1 MSSSSWLLL
10 SLVAVTAAQSHHHH
24 HHDDDDKQSTIEE
37 QAKTFLDKF
46 NHEAEDLFYQS
57 SLASWNYNTN
67 ITEENVQNMNNAGD
81 KWSAFLKEQST
92 LAQMYPLQEI
102 QNLTVK
108 LQLQAL
114 QQNGSSVLSEDKS
127 KRLNTILNTMSTI
140 YSTGKVCNPDNPQ
153 ECLLLEPGLNEIMA
167 NSLDYNERLWAWES
181 WRSEVGKQLRPLYE
195 EYVVLKNEMARANH
209 YEDYGDYWRGDYE
222 VNGVDGYDY
231 SRGQLIEDVE
241 HTFEEIKPLYEH
253 LHAYVRAKLMNAYPS
268 YISPIGCL
276 PAHLLGDMWGRFWTN
291 LYSLTVPFGQ
301 KPNIDVTDAMVD
313 QAWDAQRIFK
323 EAEKFFVSV
332 GLPNMTQGFWEN
344 SMLTDPGNVQKAVC
358 HPTAWDLGKGDFRI
372 LMCTKVTMDDF
383 LTAHHEMGHIQYDM
397 AYAAQPFLLRNGANE
412 GFHEAVGEI
421 MSLSAATPKHL
432 KSIGLL
438 SPDFQEDNE
447 TEINFLLKQALTI
460 VGTLPFTYMLEKWR
474 WMVFKGEIPKDQWM
488 KKWWEMKREIVGV
501 VEPVPHDET
510 YCDPASLF
518 HVSNDYSFIRYY
530 TRTLY
535 QFQFQE
541 ALCQAAKHEGP
552 LHKCD
557 ISNSTEAGQK
567 LFNMLRLGKSEP
579 WTLALE
585 NVVGAKNM
593 NVRPLLNY
601 FEPLFTWLKDQNK
614 NSFVGWSTDW
624 SPYADQSIKVR
635 ISLKSALGDKAYEW
649 NDNEMYLFRSSVA
662 YAMRQ
667 YFLKVK
673 NQMILFGEED
683 VRVANL
689 KPRISFNFFV
699 TAPKNVSDIIP
710 RTEVEKAIRMSRSR
724 INDAFR
730 LNDNSLEFLGIQ
742 PTLGP
747 PNQPPVSSRE
757 GRGSLLTCGDVE
769 ENPGPMTEYKPTV
782 RLATRDDV
790 PRAVRTL
797 AAAFADYPATR
808 HTVDPDRHIERVTE
822 LQELFLTRVGLDIGK
837 VWVADD
843 GAAVAVWTTPESV
856 EAGAVFAEIG
866 PRMAELSGSRLAA
879 QQQMEGLLA
888 PHRPKEPAWFL
899 ATVGVSPDHQGK
911 GLGSAVVLPGV
922 EAAERA
928 GVPAFLETSAPRNL
942 PFYERLGFTVTAD
955 VEVPE
960 GPRTWC
966 MTRKPGA

>member
-10 SLVAVTAAQSHHHH
+10 SLVAVTAA
-24 HHDDDDKQSTIEE
+24 QSTIEE

-624 SPYADQSIKVR
+624 SPYADGSGGSGSGGSKGEELFTGVVPILVELDGDVNGHKFSVR
-635 ISLKSALGDKAYEW
+635 GEGEGDATNGKLTLKFICTTGKLPVPWPTLVTTLTYGVQCFSRYPDHMKRHDFFKSAMPEGYVQE
-649 NDNEMYLFRSSVA
+649 RT
-662 YAMRQ
+662 
-667 YFLKVK
+667 
-673 NQMILFGEED
+673 
-683 VRVANL
+683 
-689 KPRISFNFFV
+689 ISFKDDGTYKTRAEVKFEGDTLVNRIELKGIDFKEDGNILGHKLEYNFNSHNVYITADKQKNGIKANFKIRHNVEDGSVQLADHYQQNTPIGDGPVLLPDNHYLSTQSVLSKDPNEKRDHMVLLEFV
-699 TAPKNVSDIIP
+699 TA
-710 RTEVEKAIRMSRSR
+710 A
-724 INDAFR
+724 
-730 LNDNSLEFLGIQ
+730 GI
-742 PTLGP
+742 THGMDEL
-747 PNQPPVSSRE
+747 
-757 GRGSLLTCGDVE
+757 
-769 ENPGPMTEYKPTV
+769 YK
-782 RLATRDDV
+782 
-790 PRAVRTL
+790 
-797 AAAFADYPATR
+797 
-808 HTVDPDRHIERVTE
+808 
-822 LQELFLTRVGLDIGK
+822 
-837 VWVADD
+837 
-843 GAAVAVWTTPESV
+843 
-856 EAGAVFAEIG
+856 
-866 PRMAELSGSRLAA
+866 
-879 QQQMEGLLA
+879 
-888 PHRPKEPAWFL
+888 
-899 ATVGVSPDHQGK
+899 
-911 GLGSAVVLPGV
+911 
-922 EAAERA
+922 
-928 GVPAFLETSAPRNL
+928 
-942 PFYERLGFTVTAD
+942 
-955 VEVPE
+955 
-960 GPRTWC
+960 
-966 MTRKPGA
+966 